1 MPKPLN
7 VLIAEDSQD
16 DVELV
21 VGELRRAG
29 FIPNWQRVETE
40 ADFVAG
46 LEKRP
51 DIVLADYSMPQ
62 FNGLRA
68 AELTLSSGLNIPF
81 ILISGTLGEDAAV
94 EAMKMGITDYFLKD
108 RLGRLG
114 KSIEKALEQKQ
125 LRDRQK
131 QMDAALVLF
140 RTLIDQSSD
149 GIEVSDP
156 ETGRLLDINRTTCE
170 RHGYTR
176 EEMLTLSVADL
187 ESNALNAHTWPQMVD
202 EIRRSGFKIIVG
214 RHKRKDGSTFPMEV
228 NVRCVTA
235 DREYVVA
242 SVRDITER
250 KRAEEEIQTGF
261 PRGRYAAVVQIQYR
275 DDRNGDAT
283 GYRLLLARDFASG

>member
-1 MPKPLN
+1 
-7 VLIAEDSQD
+7 
-16 DVELV
+16 
-21 VGELRRAG
+21 
-29 FIPNWQRVETE
+29 
-40 ADFVAG
+40 
-46 LEKRP
+46 
-51 DIVLADYSMPQ
+51 
-62 FNGLRA
+62 
-68 AELTLSSGLNIPF
+68 
-81 ILISGTLGEDAAV
+81 
-94 EAMKMGITDYFLKD
+94 
-108 RLGRLG
+108 
-114 KSIEKALEQKQ
+114 
-125 LRDRQK
+125 
-131 QMDAALVLF
+131 MDAALVLF

-228 NVRCVTA
+228 NVRCVTV

-250 KRAEEEIQTGF
+250 KRAEEEIQSQLEEL
-261 PRGRYAAVVQIQYR
+261 RRWQESVIGREERIMELKQEV
-275 DDRNGDAT
+275 NE
-283 GYRLLLARDFASG
+283 LLAQLKQPARYFNPDNA